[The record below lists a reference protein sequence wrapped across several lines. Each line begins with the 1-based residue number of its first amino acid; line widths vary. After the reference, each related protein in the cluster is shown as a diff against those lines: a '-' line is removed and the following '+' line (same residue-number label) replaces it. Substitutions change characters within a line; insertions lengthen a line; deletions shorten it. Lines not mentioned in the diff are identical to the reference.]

1 MQSLGL
7 ITIAAGGTPVQITAA
22 DIIVKSVT
30 FQAAPGNAGILYVGL
45 RGMVTA
51 SGAGVLRA
59 IPKPVSSTTGPFG
72 DATFTTY
79 DIPGG
84 VNLNLLYIDG
94 TTNDKALVSFQRG

>member
-7 ITIAAGGTPVQITAA
+7 ITIAAAGTPVQITTL

-30 FQAAPGNAGILYVGL
+30 FQAAPGNAGVLYVGL
-45 RGMVTA
+45 RGMNTG

-59 IPKPVSSTTGPFG
+59 VPKPVSPTTGPFA
-72 DATFTTY
+72 DATFSTY

-84 VNLNLLYIDG
+84 MNLNLLYIDG